1 MYKLLKTF
9 GVGFISSADQGG
21 GSTDKSDKSNSVEN
35 QHSNESGKEQ
45 LQGTNSQAVYS
56 PDQHDLTAKTNVS
69 VNLPKGL
76 MQEDLLIEFF
86 KRDFLKI
93 GRHNGV
99 NYKSQEA
106 KDLGL
111 SIIGEFQNVL
121 ETLIAQKKAFISK
134 VIHHELQI
142 TGFSEVTSQQL
153 SQTKTRLESEI
164 ENLERQIELSENKQ
178 GWIQASLNQYQL
190 GFGYGVQL
198 VIDTEI
204 IFH

>member
-56 PDQHDLTAKTNVS
+56 PDQHDLTAKTNIS

-86 KRDFLKI
+86 KKDFLKI

-106 KDLGL
+106 KDLGIIR
-111 SIIGEFQNVL
+111 IIGEFQNVL
-121 ETLIAQKKAFISK
+121 ETLTSKAFISK
-134 VIHHELQI
+134 LSI
-142 TGFSEVTSQQL
+142 TNYKSQDFRKL
-153 SQTKTRLESEI
+153 LRSNYR
-164 ENLERQIELSENKQ
+164 KQ
-178 GWIQASLNQYQL
+178 KPAWR
-190 GFGYGVQL
+190 VK
-198 VIDTEI
+198 
-204 IFH
+204 